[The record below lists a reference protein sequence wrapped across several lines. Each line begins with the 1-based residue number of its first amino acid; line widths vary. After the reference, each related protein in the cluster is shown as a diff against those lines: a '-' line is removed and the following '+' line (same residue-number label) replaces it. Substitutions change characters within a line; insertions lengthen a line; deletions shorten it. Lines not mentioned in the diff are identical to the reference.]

1 MATDKLEL
9 REQRLGTITLRGLI
23 LTLTVATAV
32 IHATLGG
39 VLFTMNAFAFGTLAV
54 AFVLPEPIARAR
66 WLVRVA
72 ILGFAAATI
81 AGWLVFGAR
90 FPLAYLDKAIELALV
105 VAVAIDLMLTD
116 GGPLEI
122 ARRLLRLP
130 SDVVRFVAD
139 VVRS

>member
-23 LTLTVATAV
+23 LTLTVATGV

-54 AFVLPEPIARAR
+54 AFVLPEPIAQAR

-105 VAVAIDLMLTD
+105 VAVAIDLRLTD